1 MLEESSDLVI
11 GVVGEAFSGKY
22 FTVFGAPLGLMMED
36 YEDELPIDLDMRG
49 IFERVTQDLLL
60 TAQDLDGKET
70 RCKVFCRYGFI

>member
-1 MLEESSDLVI
+1 VLEEQSDMVI

-49 IFERVTQDLLL
+49 IF
-60 TAQDLDGKET
+60 
-70 RCKVFCRYGFI
+70 